1 MSNPFTCINHGRST
15 LELIFSTN
23 FYYNQN
29 LERKFSRKNKGAVE
43 KNVATLILDHFNGN
57 QLGFGSPICI
67 SVSNHRRIEY
77 IN

>member
-29 LERKFSRKNKGAVE
+29 LERKFSRKNMGAVE

-57 QLGFGSPICI
+57 QLGFGPPICI

-77 IN
+77 KN

>member
-29 LERKFSRKNKGAVE
+29 LERKFSRKNMGAVE

-57 QLGFGSPICI
+57 QLGFGPPICI
-67 SVSNHRRIEY
+67 SVSNHRKIEY
-77 IN
+77 KN